1 MKIPRGGE
9 YVLVLSDG
17 TTVYLNAESELTY
30 PVKFSGKDRRVC
42 LKGEAYFE
50 VERDTC
56 KPFIV
61 EANSLEIQVLG
72 TEFGVR
78 AYGDEECV
86 RTTLKKGKVS
96 VESEGCGV
104 ILTPN
109 MQASFDKKT
118 SQMDVREVNVDL
130 FLGWK
135 DGRLIF
141 DNCSLEDI
149 LKDLGKW
156 YDFDVRYAR
165 EDARLIPFS
174 LNIKKHDAFAEVLQ
188 LLEDTGCVKFDIRDN
203 VVVVK

>member
-1 MKIPRGGE
+1 M
-9 YVLVLSDG
+9 
-17 TTVYLNAESELTY
+17 
-30 PVKFSGKDRRVC
+30 
-42 LKGEAYFE
+42 
-50 VERDTC
+50 
-56 KPFIV
+56 
-61 EANSLEIQVLG
+61 
-72 TEFGVR
+72 
-78 AYGDEECV
+78 
-86 RTTLKKGKVS
+86 
-96 VESEGCGV
+96 

-156 YDFDVRYAR
+156 YDFDTRYAR